1 VQRRPVAAG
10 LALGVA
16 AAMKATAWP
25 ALLVAIALLV
35 VRDGRRA
42 AGLFTLTALA
52 VVAACVG
59 PFAILHPKA
68 LVENTIMFPLGLAP
82 HVTSQA
88 SSPLPGH
95 AIAGTGHLGHTLVVV
110 ALVAAGL
117 AIGLSLI
124 VQPPRSVPR
133 AVVRLAGA
141 LTLMF
146 VLAPSTRFGY
156 FIYPATLALWLL
168 AVLASRPVPE
178 GLATP
183 GPDASPASSQTTPR
197 TSPASRPAA

>member
-1 VQRRPVAAG
+1 
-10 LALGVA
+10 
-16 AAMKATAWP
+16 
-25 ALLVAIALLV
+25 
-35 VRDGRRA
+35 
-42 AGLFTLTALA
+42 
-52 VVAACVG
+52 
-59 PFAILHPKA
+59 
-68 LVENTIMFPLGLAP
+68 VENTIMFPLGLA

-95 AIAGTGHLGHTLVVV
+95 VIAGTGDLGHTLVVV

-141 LTLMF
+141 LTVLF